1 MGSRISLARLNN
13 DSLDARVIK
22 HSDTHTVDQTVS
34 EAKKLELLKQG
45 WILIDTTCQFMDC
58 AKTQHAEGSAVTG
71 LSCQGRDLEAIRF
84 GDLERGESFW
94 TSLKQADGEMWQGRT
109 RTKRGNST
117 STLKPDSIVWVDM
130 PEFPVDFN

>member
-45 WILIDTTCQFMDC
+45 WI
-58 AKTQHAEGSAVTG
+58 
-71 LSCQGRDLEAIRF
+71 
-84 GDLERGESFW
+84 
-94 TSLKQADGEMWQGRT
+94 
-109 RTKRGNST
+109 
-117 STLKPDSIVWVDM
+117 
-130 PEFPVDFN
+130 